1 MPEPSRVAKS
11 TSPPDD
17 PPKDA
22 AVAAA
27 SVAVP
32 HRFRDNGGVS
42 AQDYEQ
48 SVSASA
54 RSAGVS
60 RPRAPST
67 PQTSATEAK
76 GVELLALLHS
86 AISRE
91 KRYPTLA
98 RRQRREGTATVSFS
112 LSPSGDMAG
121 INIDRSSGFRM
132 LDTAALGAVSRV
144 APFKPA
150 QTVLTE
156 VTPFKVDVIF
166 RLN

>member
-1 MPEPSRVAKS
+1 M
-11 TSPPDD
+11 
-17 PPKDA
+17 
-22 AVAAA
+22 
-27 SVAVP
+27 
-32 HRFRDNGGVS
+32 
-42 AQDYEQ
+42 
-48 SVSASA
+48 
-54 RSAGVS
+54 
-60 RPRAPST
+60 
-67 PQTSATEAK
+67 
-76 GVELLALLHS
+76 LHS

-150 QTVLTE
+150 QTFLTE